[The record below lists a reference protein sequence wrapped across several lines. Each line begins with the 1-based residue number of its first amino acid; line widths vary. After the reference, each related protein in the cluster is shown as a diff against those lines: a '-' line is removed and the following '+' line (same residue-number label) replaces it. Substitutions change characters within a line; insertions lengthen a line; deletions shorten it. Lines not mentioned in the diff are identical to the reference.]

1 MSCRTIAAMLSAI
14 VTLMGVKP
22 SIGQELVGGSA
33 APLTRHFT
41 VKDDIEMSNTSQER
55 PVWSPDGNYF
65 FVETTRE
72 VFEKDGPE
80 DTIWVW
86 SMKDVDRFVRD
97 PQVGAVPVAIP
108 LVRMAT
114 YKSGPIVANARWLDD
129 SSGVAF
135 QGATPR
141 GTYQL
146 FKATLATKKIEA
158 LTPDDVNVTGF
169 SISGDNVLYSITD
182 PEMLRSILSGDQK
195 TMESQADRQLQDV
208 TGMQL
213 KTLLF
218 PQSRYHDALQS
229 YSYSELW
236 RITHGKSSRVE
247 DSQAHRPIHVYVWG
261 PLSGLGVPFKLSPD
275 GAKAVI
281 MHPVK
286 TIPAEWTQ
294 YAAPTGYEG
303 IKQRLQR
310 SLFEPEAQSKPGV
323 NPIYEFYI
331 DSYQMLDLSTG
342 TFTSLIN
349 APTGKLFD
357 WNSQLFTPAWS
368 ADGQAVLLPDTF
380 LPITSVSRDEA
391 IEHTRH
397 PCISV
402 VDLKSHEASCVLPIV
417 AGLDKQRYALLDVR
431 FDPSDRHHIL
441 VAFHPAGYLPTGK
454 VFAAFR
460 QNSQGRWAEDIGRE
474 HDQHDSDVEVAFRQ
488 SLNEPP
494 TLIGTD
500 KSSNR
505 SRTLWNMNPQLEGIK
520 WGEASVI
527 TWQDETGHTW
537 KGGLI
542 KPPDY
547 IPGKRYPLVIQ
558 THGFNER
565 YFLAHGFST
574 TGFAAREL
582 AASGMVV
589 LQADWNA
596 NGMGTT
602 AEARN
607 QVSGFAIVVE
617 NLVREGLVDPDKV
630 GMIGFSR
637 TVYHTYAVLAA
648 GMPKLAAASVIEG
661 VNYGYWQTLMYV
673 SENNI
678 TSDSIQVIGAEP
690 TGEGLKVWLEHSPI
704 FSLSQVTTPLLM
716 LETGKEELLFDW
728 EPYAILYSLH
738 KPVDLLL
745 LQPGT
750 HVETNPQ
757 QRLATQGTNVDWF
770 RFWLQDYEDPD
781 PDKKEQYKRWEHLK
795 ELRDADAKAM
805 EQNSSNLGIS
815 WKQ

>member
-1 MSCRTIAAMLSAI
+1 MGCRTVAAMLSAI

-33 APLTRHFT
+33 PSLTRHFT
-41 VKDDIEMSNTSQER
+41 VKDDIEMSDTSQEM
-55 PVWSPDGNYF
+55 PAFSPDGNYF

-80 DTIWVW
+80 DTIWIW
-86 SMKDVDRFVRD
+86 STKDVDRFVRD
-97 PQVGAVPVAIP
+97 PQVDAVPTATP
-108 LVRMAT
+108 LVRMAS

-135 QGATPR
+135 LGATPR

-146 FKATLATKKIEA
+146 FKVTLATKKIEA
-158 LTPDDVNVTGF
+158 MTPDDVNVNGF

-182 PEMLRSILSGDQK
+182 PEMLRSILAEDQ

-208 TGMQL
+208 TGMRL
-213 KTLLF
+213 KSLLF
-218 PQSRYHDALQS
+218 PQSRYQDALQRN
-229 YSYSELW
+229 SYSELW

-247 DSQAHRPIHVYVWG
+247 DSQSHQPIHVYVWG
-261 PLSGLGVPFKLSPD
+261 PLSGLGVPFKLSQD
-275 GAKAVI
+275 GDKAVI

-294 YAAPTGYEG
+294 YAAPTGYSG
-303 IKQRLQR
+303 IKQRLLQT
-310 SLFEPEAQSKPGV
+310 LFKPGAQSNLGADPH
-323 NPIYEFYI
+323 YEFYI
-331 DSYQMLDLSTG
+331 DSYQLLDLSTG
-342 TFTSLIN
+342 TFSPLIN

-357 WNSQLFTPAWS
+357 WNSQFFTPAWS
-368 ADGQAVLLPDTF
+368 ADGEAVLLPDTF
-380 LPITSVSRDEA
+380 LPITSVTHDVA
-391 IEHTRH
+391 IEHAKH

-402 VDLKSHEASCVLPIV
+402 FDLKTQKASCVLPII
-417 AGLDKQRYALLDVR
+417 AGLDKQRYALLDVK
-431 FDPSDRHHIL
+431 FDPSNRHRVL
-441 VAFHPAGYLPTGK
+441 VEFHPAGYLPTSK

-460 QNSQGRWAEDIGRE
+460 QIAEGSWTEDIGRE
-474 HDQHDSDVEVAFRQ
+474 HDQHGSHVEVTCRQ

-494 TLIGTD
+494 TLVGTD

-520 WGEASVI
+520 WGDASVI

-542 KPPDY
+542 RPPDY
-547 IPGKRYPLVIQ
+547 VPGKRYPLVIQ

-565 YFLAHGFST
+565 YFLTHGFST

-596 NGMGTT
+596 NGMSTT
-602 AEARN
+602 TEARN
-607 QVSGFAIVVE
+607 QVSGFANVVE
-617 NLVREGLVDPDKV
+617 KLVREGLVDPDKV

-637 TVYHTYAVLAA
+637 TVYHTYAVMAA

-673 SENNI
+673 SENNNA
-678 TSDSIQVIGAEP
+678 SDSTQVIGAEP

-704 FSLSQVTTPLLM
+704 FNLSQVTTPLLM

-781 PDKKEQYKRWEHLK
+781 PAKKEQYKRWEHLK
-795 ELRDADAKAM
+795 ELQDAEDKAA
-805 EQNSSNLGIS
+805 ENVNLP
-815 WKQ
+815 KPQ